1 MGLFDGLK
9 QDLINDVFNDELQK
23 EIVDALNANIDIPFL
38 SEKTEEKAFNALYD
52 TVEAIIKKKILDKV

>member
-9 QDLINDVFNDELQK
+9 QDLVNDVFNDVLQK

-38 SEKTEEKAFNALYD
+38 SEKTEEKMMNALYD
-52 TVEAIIKKKILDKV
+52 TVEGIIKKKILEKV

>member
-1 MGLFDGLK
+1 MGLFDNVK
-9 QDLINDVFNDELQK
+9 KDLVNEVFGDELQK

-52 TVEAIIKKKILDKV
+52 TVEAIIKKKILEKV

>member
-9 QDLINDVFNDELQK
+9 KALVNDLFNDELQK

-52 TVEAIIKKKILDKV
+52 TVEEVIKKAILEKV

>member
-9 QDLINDVFNDELQK
+9 KDLVNDLFNDELQK

>member
-9 QDLINDVFNDELQK
+9 KDLVNDLFNDELQK

-38 SEKTEEKAFNALYD
+38 SEKTEEKPFNALYD
-52 TVEAIIKKKILDKV
+52 TVAELIKKSILEKV